1 MIAALILAGGNGSRL
16 GGVDKAFLNLNG
28 QPLIRHLLNRLTGQ
42 VKKIAISANGDTR
55 RFDPLDLE
63 VLSDGPFLGVGPLA
77 GVARGLEW
85 AEQQM
90 AESLITVP
98 VDTPFIP
105 LDLVER
111 LTPAPSVAVFGGR
124 QHHLVAHW
132 PISTRSS
139 LMHFLEMGAP
149 YKVRNFLRACEARQI
164 SFDGAV
170 DPFLNINAPED
181 LASARARLETEF
193 RDGSGAEA
201 KPR

>member
-16 GGVDKAFLNLNG
+16 GGVDKAFLDLNG
-28 QPLIRHLLNRLTGQ
+28 QSLITHLLNRLTRQ

-63 VLSDGPFLGVGPLA
+63 VLPDGPFLGVGPLA

-90 AESLITVP
+90 AESLITIP

-132 PISTRSS
+132 QISARPS
-139 LMHFLEMGAP
+139 LMHFLEIGAP
-149 YKVRNFLRACEARQI
+149 YKVRNFLRVCDARQI
-164 SFDGAV
+164 SFDGPR
-170 DPFLNINAPED
+170 DPFLNINAPDDFE
-181 LASARARLETEF
+181 SARARLETEF
-193 RDGSGAEA
+193 RDDSGADA
-201 KPR
+201 KRP

>member
-16 GGVDKAFLNLNG
+16 GGVDKAFLDLNG
-28 QPLIRHLLNRLTGQ
+28 QPLIRHLLNRLARQ

-132 PISTRSS
+132 PISARSS
-139 LMHFLEMGAP
+139 LMHFVEMDAP

-181 LASARARLETEF
+181 LASARARLDKES